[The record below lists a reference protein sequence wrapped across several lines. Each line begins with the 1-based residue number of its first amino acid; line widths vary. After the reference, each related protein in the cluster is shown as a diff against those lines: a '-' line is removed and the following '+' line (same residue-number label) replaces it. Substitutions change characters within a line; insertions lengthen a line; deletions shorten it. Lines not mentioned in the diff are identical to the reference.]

1 MTSNGNAGHGNA
13 TPATE
18 PEPADDSGTEPEAT
32 GKRRRRGSAPEA
44 DAATTTPFKFQWQRA
59 FMRSDLPPITRHVLH
74 VLCAYMNP
82 NGGDC
87 YPSIDL
93 IRNSTGLCDKAVR
106 LHLQTAVEAGWLK
119 RWERRAGGATLA
131 GRAAQ
136 GWRHYNYFP
145 LIPPNVRYDIPDVH
159 NETCGI
165 SFPKT
170 PETCGISFPNVRYDI
185 PLTKQ
190 RPTKLKEPERER
202 ARETQRPRS
211 DASGARA
218 SLSLIPA
225 IELPASTDALDEWLN
240 EGHPEGKYLEWFDTA
255 MQWLDERGN
264 IIADDESFQSELV
277 NLDDEYHR
285 FRAHWLDRL
294 EKGDQRAHKTREG
307 WHRAFCTVWIPDA
320 WKFLERTESGRKRI
334 EENRKANEAQQRR
347 QAEAAK
353 STEERRRRQEA
364 DDAEKQ
370 ARQQRLAEGRT
381 CQHCAHRGD
390 ILKKDAYHCQAGQGR
405 QSPLGLLNDG
415 DVRYQSVVHL
425 DTNKHCEA
433 WQARGD
439 AG

>member
-18 PEPADDSGTEPEAT
+18 PEPIDDSGTEPEAT
-32 GKRRRRGSAPEA
+32 GKRRQRGQRPEA

-93 IRNSTGLCDKAVR
+93 ICDSTGLCDKAVR
-106 LHLQTAVEAGWLK
+106 LHLQKAVEAGWLK

-170 PETCGISFPNVRYDI
+170 PETCGTSFPNVRYDI

-190 RPTKLKEPERER
+190 RPTKLKEPERGR
-202 ARETQRPRS
+202 ARETQRPR
-211 DASGARA
+211 ATVSGARS
-218 SLSLIPA
+218 SLSLFSA
-225 IELPASTDALDEWLN
+225 SELPASADKLDEWLTE
-240 EGHPEGKYLEWFDTA
+240 EGVYREWFEEPMT
-255 MQWLDERGN
+255 WLDARGN
-264 IIADDESFQSELV
+264 IVGNDDSFSSEIV
-277 NLDDEYHR
+277 NLDDEYRR
-285 FRAHWLDRL
+285 FRARWLERF
-294 EKGDQRAHKTREG
+294 EAGDKRANKSKEG
-307 WHRAFCTVWIPDA
+307 WHREFCTVWIPDA

-347 QAEAAK
+347 QAEATK
-353 STEERRRRQEA
+353 SAEERRQRQEA
-364 DDAEKQ
+364 EEAKKQ
-370 ARQQRLAEGRT
+370 ACQQRLAEGRT

-390 ILKKDAYHCQAGQGR
+390 ILKNDAYHCTAGKGRASPAGIFKQG
-405 QSPLGLLNDG
+405 DA
-415 DVRYQSVVHL
+415 RYMSVVDL
-425 DTNKHCEA
+425 DTNKPCA
-433 WQARGD
+433 SWQARGD